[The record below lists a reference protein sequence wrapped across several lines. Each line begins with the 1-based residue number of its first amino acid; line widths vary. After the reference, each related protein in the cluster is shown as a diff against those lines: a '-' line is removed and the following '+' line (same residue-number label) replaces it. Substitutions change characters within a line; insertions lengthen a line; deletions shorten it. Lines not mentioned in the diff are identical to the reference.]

1 MALVAA
7 PAAFEMPDSAVDETF
22 ERPCEAWVVALEAAL
37 ETALAASVVVEAWR
51 TAMRPIW
58 GVRRSIREA
67 EKDMMKTMRSD
78 KGTTNGE
85 KGREGAW
92 SARSNCSGRARCQ
105 RLQIYKYPAVLA
117 PGTILSV
124 RLRAALLSFV
134 FSSTSTSPP
143 STLSLLRISQ
153 SGFSRRLASIDHFP
167 YVLFRR
173 HIDARLSRIA
183 CTFALDFVSDP
194 ILSAFLIIDK
204 KSKNMIS
211 HFVLDWRRAYT
222 YICLSV

>member
-7 PAAFEMPDSAVDETF
+7 PAAFEIPDSAVDETF

-78 KGTTNGE
+78 KGTTSGE

-105 RLQIYKYPAVLA
+105 RLQIYMYPWSWHHPLRSS
-117 PGTILSV
+117 PSCLLS
-124 RLRAALLSFV
+124 LLSFPQLQLHLI
-134 FSSTSTSPP
+134 PP
-143 STLSLLRISQ
+143 CFFHNLFLLVDYLNRTLSVC
-153 SGFSRRLASIDHFP
+153 A
-167 YVLFRR
+167 RR
-173 HIDARLSRIA
+173 HIDVRQSILLARLPSSLYLFRS
-183 CTFALDFVSDP
+183 CR
-194 ILSAFLIIDK
+194 
-204 KSKNMIS
+204 
-211 HFVLDWRRAYT
+211 HF
-222 YICLSV
+222 